1 MGELGAGDVNGRS
14 PSRVAMIRRRS
25 IWKPSDTSSTR
36 RFSFPE
42 NQWATASSEADVLA
56 PAGSPTTA
64 PSGSPALRRQRR
76 PTSDSLTVSPDPTPP
91 VTRITG
97 ASPRWYSAAAWS
109 SRARK
114 TGEGRPL
121 YCAAPRT
128 AIASAAVAWSCA
140 PASATATTTAA
151 QPKMSA
157 TMTVTAATSLRRS
170 VQKGMGERQQGRAVE
185 GRGLKAQPV
194 VELHQEDVGRGIEQ
208 HLVTE
213 IMSEVERGVEKIDEP
228 RLAPDEE
235 QRGAGPVLPAQHRVR
250 AERAEAAVGVRELEA
265 VGRRD
270 RGRRVHGVHGRSR
283 VVGDGRGVVPSIQV
297 EAEGTRRLELLEV
310 LVAPREGEWLRVQL
324 EAERWREGE
333 VQAGRQVELALA
345 ELPEDVPGAVGRGGS
360 RVVRRR
366 DELGGGEAPDIP
378 RPDLE
383 RYRRAGSQVD
393 HRVQREGP
401 GAARVTEVLSVHATV
416 HGLASV

>member
-91 VTRITG
+91 VTRTTG

-109 SRARK
+109 SRARN
-114 TGEGRPL
+114 TGDGRPL

-128 AIASAAVAWSCA
+128 AIASAERASSCA
-140 PASATATTTAA
+140 PVSATATTTAA
-151 QPKMSA
+151 QPNVSA
-157 TMTVTAATSLRRS
+157 IISVTVATTLRRR
-170 VQKGMGERQQGRAVE
+170 VQNGMGGRQQEKAAE

-194 VELHQEDVGRGIEQ
+194 VELHQEHVGRGIEK

-213 IMSEVERGVEKIDEP
+213 IMSEVERGVEQIDGP

-235 QRGAGPVLPAQHRVR
+235 QRGAGPVLPPQHRVR
-250 AERAEAAVGVRELEA
+250 AEGAHTTVGVRELEA

-270 RGRRVHGVHGRSR
+270 G
-283 VVGDGRGVVPSIQV
+283 
-297 EAEGTRRLELLEV
+297 A
-310 LVAPREGEWLRVQL
+310 A
-324 EAERWREGE
+324 
-333 VQAGRQVELALA
+333 AGSS
-345 ELPEDVPGAVGRGGS
+345 GAVMT
-360 RVVRRR
+360 
-366 DELGGGEAPDIP
+366 D
-378 RPDLE
+378 
-383 RYRRAGSQVD
+383 
-393 HRVQREGP
+393 
-401 GAARVTEVLSVHATV
+401 AAVKPLT
-416 HGLASV
+416 

>member
-64 PSGSPALRRQRR
+64 PSGSPAFRRWRR

-91 VTRITG
+91 VARPTG

-109 SRARK
+109 SRARN
-114 TGEGRPL
+114 TGDGRPL
-121 YCAAPRT
+121 YCAAPST
-128 AIASAAVAWSCA
+128 AIASAERASSCA
-140 PASATATTTAA
+140 PVSATATTTAA
-151 QPKMSA
+151 QPKVSA
-157 TMTVTAATSLRRS
+157 IISVTAATTLRRR
-170 VQKGMGERQQGRAVE
+170 VQKGMGERQQEKAAE

-194 VELHQEDVGRGIEQ
+194 VELHQEHVGRGIEK

-213 IMSEVERGVEKIDEP
+213 IMCEIERGVEQIDGP

-235 QRGAGPVLPAQHRVR
+235 QGGAWPVLPPQHRVR
-250 AERAEAAVGVRELEA
+250 AEGAHTTVGVRELEA
-265 VGRRD
+265 VGRD
-270 RGRRVHGVHGRSR
+270 AGRRVHGVRGRAGVIR
-283 VVGDGRGVVPSIQV
+283 NGRAVVPSVHV
-297 EAEGTRRLELLEV
+297 ESECTGSLELLEV
-310 LVAPREGEWLRVQL
+310 PVASREGERLRVQL
-324 EAERWREGE
+324 EAECWTESE

-345 ELPEDVPGAVGRGGS
+345 ELPEDVADAVGRSGG
-360 RVVRRR
+360 RVVVRR
-366 DELGGGEAPDIP
+366 DELRGGEASDIA
-378 RPDLE
+378 RPELE
-383 RYRRAGSQVD
+383 RHRRAGTQVD
-393 HRVQREGP
+393 HRGQGEGP
-401 GAARVTEVLSVHATV
+401 GAAGVTDVLSIQATV
-416 HGLASV
+416 DGLARV